1 MSIKSLLQI
10 ILFLLIILIVGS
22 IYFFYF
28 YSKPNNQT
36 IKLDEISQK
45 NLTSIE
51 SVVDAEKPNFESRE
65 IILSSDKN
73 ENNSNKI
80 GNEDTIDNKNA
91 TSEEKIT
98 EKKLDLE
105 KIKNLTTEVEY
116 ITTNKDGDVFKISAK
131 YGKTNFKNTNILD
144 LENVSGIIS
153 SKQRSEIYISS
164 NYAKYN
170 YDNQNSKF
178 YGNVIL
184 KYDNKIIT
192 CNNLDL
198 IISDNIA
205 VAYTNVIIK
214 DDKSKMTAQMITLD
228 TVTKDININAK
239 EKIKIISN

>member
-10 ILFLLIILIVGS
+10 ILLLLIISILGS

-28 YSKPNNQT
+28 YSKPDNQT
-36 IKLDEISQK
+36 IKLDEITQK
-45 NLTSIE
+45 NLTSME
-51 SVVDAEKPNFESRE
+51 AAVDAEKPNFESRE
-65 IILSSDKN
+65 IILSSDNEKSSNETRNEDAIKN
-73 ENNSNKI
+73 KNTISEENN
-80 GNEDTIDNKNA
+80 A
-91 TSEEKIT
+91 
-98 EKKLDLE
+98 EKKFDLE
-105 KIKNLTTEVEY
+105 KIKNLTTEIEY
-116 ITTNKDGDVFKISAK
+116 ITSNKNGDVFKISAK

-144 LENVSGIIS
+144 LENVSGVIS
-153 SKQRSEIYISS
+153 SKERSKIYISS

-170 YDNQNSKF
+170 YNNQNSKF

-205 VAYTNVIIK
+205 VAYTNVMIK

-228 TVTKDININAK
+228 TVTKDININAQ

>member
-65 IILSSDKN
+65 FILSSDKN

>member
-65 IILSSDKN
+65 FILSSDKN

-239 EKIKIISN
+239 EKIKINSN

>member
-65 IILSSDKN
+65 IILSSNKN

>member
-10 ILFLLIILIVGS
+10 ILLLLIISILGS

-65 IILSSDKN
+65 FILSSDKN

>member
-178 YGNVIL
+178 YNNVEI
-184 KYDNKIIT
+184 KYDDRIIT
-192 CNNLDL
+192 CENFDL
-198 IISDNIA
+198 NISENIA
-205 VAYTNVIIK
+205 KAYSNVIVR
-214 DDKSKMTAQMITLD
+214 DNKSVMKSQLITMD
-228 TVTKDININAK
+228 IITKEITINSN
-239 EKIKIISN
+239 EKVKVITK